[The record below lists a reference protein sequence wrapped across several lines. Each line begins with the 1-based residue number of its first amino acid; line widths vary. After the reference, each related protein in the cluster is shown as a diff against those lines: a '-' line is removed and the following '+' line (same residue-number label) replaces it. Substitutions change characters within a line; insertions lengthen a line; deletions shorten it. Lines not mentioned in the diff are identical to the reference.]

1 VSVASPP
8 AVIIP
13 SFNGAAALGATL
25 ESLRRQTVEHEVVVV
40 DNASSDGTGR
50 LLADRFPEVRVV
62 ALAENVGFGRA
73 LNIGVQACRAET
85 LVFLNNDVACEPGFV
100 ERLCAS
106 LDPSHGIVMAAGV
119 LVEWDAPERIDS
131 AGVVFDRTL
140 FALDYLRGLPTDVLE
155 RGVADPFGPTGGAAA
170 FHRPAFAAVGGFDEQ
185 FFAYLEDVDLVARLL
200 ARGGRCR
207 LAQNARARHR
217 RSATLGAGSRRKN
230 ELMGWSRG
238 YTVAKYRLHRHPGR
252 LVRTLLAESTIAL
265 GQLVVD
271 RTAVS
276 LTARVRGFRAGLRV
290 QSEVVAP
297 LPPASA
303 RVTLRGGL
311 SQRARQGAAGRLAAP
326 KR

>member
-1 VSVASPP
+1 MSAASPP

-13 SFNGAAALGATL
+13 SFNGAAALRAAL
-25 ESLRRQTVEHEVVVV
+25 DSLRRQTVQHEVVVV
-40 DNASSDGTGR
+40 DNASSDETAR
-50 LLADRFPEVRVV
+50 LLADRFPDVRVV

-73 LNIGVQACRAET
+73 LNIGVSACRAET
-85 LVFLNNDVACEPGFV
+85 LVFLNNDVECEPVFV
-100 ERLCAS
+100 ERICAS
-106 LDPSHGIVMAAGV
+106 LDPSRGIVMAAGV
-119 LVEWDAPERIDS
+119 LLDWNAPERIDS

-155 RGVADPFGPTGGAAA
+155 REVADPLGPTGGAAA
-170 FHRPAFAAVGGFDEQ
+170 FHRPAFEAVGGFDEQ

-207 LAQNARARHR
+207 LARHARARHR

-252 LVRTLLAESTIAL
+252 LLRTLFAESTIAI

-276 LTARVRGFRAGLRV
+276 LTARVGGFRAGLRV
-290 QSEVVAP
+290 QPEVVAA
-297 LPPASA
+297 LPSAAA
-303 RVTLRGGL
+303 RVTLRGAL
-311 SQRARQGAAGRLAAP
+311 SRRARHGAAGRLAAS